1 MTPIPD
7 PKPLQYSA
15 LQLAWLH
22 ELGID
27 KPWLPGD
34 TRAAPAVG
42 VDAQTALPSQTDTR
56 LQAVA
61 SSNSDTVPA
70 QRSAVQARQ
79 QVGMASAASEATAAS
94 TVTSTTASTAST
106 ATVRSSTRGAA
117 SQSQQAAAPMS
128 AVSIAAMTALTA
140 AAAATA
146 PDLESLTLAASACQA
161 CGLCRQRDQVVM
173 GQGVT
178 QPAILVIG
186 DGPGEQDDRKGLP
199 FMAESGALLDQMLL
213 TIGSARTR
221 DVYLTNLV
229 KCRPPGNRLALRE
242 EVAACHSYLVRQLE
256 LLRPF
261 SILALGRVVA
271 QSLLNTDEPLQNL
284 RGRVHQLEVAGQTIP
299 LVASYHSGHLL
310 NHPAD
315 KAAAW
320 QDLQLLRTLRR

>member
-1 MTPIPD
+1 MTPSSD

-34 TRAAPAVG
+34 ARAVPATSRGAQAEASGKADARLNGAAVSKPGAAPAQSQMVSVG
-42 VDAQTALPSQTDTR
+42 QDPGMPSALRADV
-56 LQAVA
+56 AV
-61 SSNSDTVPA
+61 
-70 QRSAVQARQ
+70 
-79 QVGMASAASEATAAS
+79 SAATA
-94 TVTSTTASTAST
+94 TTARAPN
-106 ATVRSSTRGAA
+106 RGAA
-117 SQSQQAAAPMS
+117 SKPQQAAAPMS

-140 AAAATA
+140 AAAAA
-146 PDLESLTLAASACQA
+146 ALDLESLTLAASACQA

-242 EVAACHSYLVRQLE
+242 EIAACQSYLVRQLE

-284 RGRVHQLEVAGQTIP
+284 RGRVHQLEIAGQTIP

-320 QDLQLLRTLRR
+320 QDLQLLRTLRRSG

>member
-1 MTPIPD
+1 MTPSPD
-7 PKPLQYSA
+7 PKPMQYSA

-22 ELGID
+22 ELGIE

-34 TRAAPAVG
+34 ARAVPATSSGTQAEAPGKAEARLNGAAVSNPSAAPA
-42 VDAQTALPSQTDTR
+42 QSQ
-56 LQAVA
+56 VA
-61 SSNSDTVPA
+61 SAGQESGMP
-70 QRSAVQARQ
+70 SALRADVA
-79 QVGMASAASEATAAS
+79 VSAATA
-94 TVTSTTASTAST
+94 TTARAP
-106 ATVRSSTRGAA
+106 TRGAA
-117 SQSQQAAAPMS
+117 SKPQQAAAPMS

-140 AAAATA
+140 AAAAA
-146 PDLESLTLAASACQA
+146 ASDLESLTLAASACQA

-242 EVAACHSYLVRQLE
+242 EIAACQSYLVRQLE

-310 NHPAD
+310 NHPAE

>member
-1 MTPIPD
+1 MTPSPD
-7 PKPLQYSA
+7 PKPMQYSA

-22 ELGID
+22 ELGIE

-34 TRAAPAVG
+34 ARAVPVMSSGTQAEAPGKAAARLNGAAVSNPSAAPVTTTRAP
-42 VDAQTALPSQTDTR
+42 
-56 LQAVA
+56 
-61 SSNSDTVPA
+61 
-70 QRSAVQARQ
+70 
-79 QVGMASAASEATAAS
+79 
-94 TVTSTTASTAST
+94 
-106 ATVRSSTRGAA
+106 TRGAA
-117 SQSQQAAAPMS
+117 SKPQQAAAPMS

-140 AAAATA
+140 AAAAA
-146 PDLESLTLAASACQA
+146 ASDLESLTLAASACQA

-242 EVAACHSYLVRQLE
+242 EIAACQSYLVRQLE

>member
-1 MTPIPD
+1 
-7 PKPLQYSA
+7 
-15 LQLAWLH
+15 
-22 ELGID
+22 
-27 KPWLPGD
+27 
-34 TRAAPAVG
+34 
-42 VDAQTALPSQTDTR
+42 
-56 LQAVA
+56 
-61 SSNSDTVPA
+61 
-70 QRSAVQARQ
+70 
-79 QVGMASAASEATAAS
+79 
-94 TVTSTTASTAST
+94 
-106 ATVRSSTRGAA
+106 
-117 SQSQQAAAPMS
+117 MS

-140 AAAATA
+140 AAAAAA
-146 PDLESLTLAASACQA
+146 PDLESLTRAASACQA

-199 FMAESGALLDQMLL
+199 FMAESGALLDQMLA

-221 DVYLTNLV
+221 DAYLTNLV

-242 EVAACHSYLVRQLE
+242 EIAACQSYLVRQLE

-271 QSLLNTDEPLQNL
+271 QSLLNTDEPLQSL
-284 RGRVHQLEVAGQTIP
+284 RGRVHSFEVAGQKIP

-320 QDLQLLRTLRR
+320 QDLQLLRRLRR

>member
-1 MTPIPD
+1 MTPSPD

-34 TRAAPAVG
+34 TRAVPRVDTPAVPS
-42 VDAQTALPSQTDTR
+42 VAQNAEAAVVIKNEVQSQT
-56 LQAVA
+56 
-61 SSNSDTVPA
+61 
-70 QRSAVQARQ
+70 
-79 QVGMASAASEATAAS
+79 TAAAPTIS
-94 TVTSTTASTAST
+94 PGRAA
-106 ATVRSSTRGAA
+106 TRGAA
-117 SQSQQAAAPMS
+117 SKPQQAAAPMS
-128 AVSIAAMTALTA
+128 AASVAAMTALTA
-140 AAAATA
+140 AAATAA
-146 PDLESLTLAASACQA
+146 PDLGALAHAAAAC
-161 CGLCRQRDQVVM
+161 
-173 GQGVT
+173 QGVT

-199 FMAESGALLDQMLL
+199 FMAESGALLDQMLA

-242 EVAACHSYLVRQLE
+242 EIAACQSYLVRQLE

-271 QSLLNTDEPLQNL
+271 QTLLNTDEPLQDL
-284 RGRVHQLEVAGQTIP
+284 RGRIHEIDIAGQKIP
-299 LVASYHSGHLL
+299 LVVSYHSGYLL

>member
-1 MTPIPD
+1 MTPSPD

-34 TRAAPAVG
+34 VRA
-42 VDAQTALPSQTDTR
+42 
-56 LQAVA
+56 
-61 SSNSDTVPA
+61 
-70 QRSAVQARQ
+70 
-79 QVGMASAASEATAAS
+79 
-94 TVTSTTASTAST
+94 ASTAST
-106 ATVRSSTRGAA
+106 TTATAIATKATPSATAVRSSTRGAA
-117 SQSQQAAAPMS
+117 SQPQQAAAPMS

-140 AAAATA
+140 AAAAAA
-146 PDLESLTLAASACQA
+146 PDLETLTRAASACQA

-242 EVAACHSYLVRQLE
+242 EIAACQSYLVRQLE

-271 QSLLNTDEPLQNL
+271 QSLLNTDEPLQHL
-284 RGRVHQLEVAGQTIP
+284 RGRVHHLEVAGQTIP

>member
-1 MTPIPD
+1 MTPSPD

-34 TRAAPAVG
+34 ARATVAIAAPAPP
-42 VDAQTALPSQTDTR
+42 APPAPLAPAL
-56 LQAVA
+56 A
-61 SSNSDTVPA
+61 PA
-70 QRSAVQARQ
+70 PAPVLAARSA
-79 QVGMASAASEATAAS
+79 
-94 TVTSTTASTAST
+94 
-106 ATVRSSTRGAA
+106 TRGAA
-117 SQSQQAAAPMS
+117 SQPQQAAAPMS

-140 AAAATA
+140 AAAAAA
-146 PDLESLTLAASACQA
+146 PDLEALTLAASACQA

>member
-1 MTPIPD
+1 MTPSPD

-34 TRAAPAVG
+34 TRAVPPVG
-42 VDAQTALPSQTDTR
+42 VGAQTALPSQAETR
-56 LQAVA
+56 LQAA
-61 SSNSDTVPA
+61 TSSNPDTASA
-70 QRSAVQARQ
+70 QRSAVQTRQ
-79 QVGMASAASEATAAS
+79 QTGMASAASEATP
-94 TVTSTTASTAST
+94 AST
-106 ATVRSSTRGAA
+106 ATAATSVRPSTRGAA
-117 SQSQQAAAPMS
+117 SKPQQAAAPMS

-140 AAAATA
+140 AAAAAA
-146 PDLESLTLAASACQA
+146 PDLESLTRAASACQA

-199 FMAESGALLDQMLL
+199 FMAESGALLDQMLA

-221 DVYLTNLV
+221 DAYLTNLV

-242 EVAACHSYLVRQLE
+242 EIAACQSYLVRQLE

-271 QSLLNTDEPLQNL
+271 QSLLNTDEPLQSL
-284 RGRVHQLEVAGQTIP
+284 RGRVHSFEVAGQKIP

-320 QDLQLLRTLRR
+320 QDLQLLRRLRR

>member
-1 MTPIPD
+1 MTPSPD
-7 PKPLQYSA
+7 PKPLQYTA

-34 TRAAPAVG
+34 ARAVPALGRAAQAAAPA
-42 VDAQTALPSQTDTR
+42 
-56 LQAVA
+56 QAEARHQEAA
-61 SSNSDTVPA
+61 SSN
-70 QRSAVQARQ
+70 
-79 QVGMASAASEATAAS
+79 ASAAPEQPQVAGVGQNTGMPPALSADVALSAVTA
-94 TVTSTTASTAST
+94 TTARAP
-106 ATVRSSTRGAA
+106 TRGAA
-117 SQSQQAAAPMS
+117 AKPQQAAAPMS

-140 AAAATA
+140 AAAAAA

-213 TIGSARTR
+213 TIGSSRTR

>member
-1 MTPIPD
+1 
-7 PKPLQYSA
+7 LQYSA

-34 TRAAPAVG
+34 TRAVPAVG
-42 VDAQTALPSQTDTR
+42 VGAQTALPSQTATQP
-56 LQAVA
+56 QAAA
-61 SSNSDTVPA
+61 SSSSDAAPA
-70 QRSAVQARQ
+70 QQSAVQARQ
-79 QVGMASAASEATAAS
+79 QVGMASAASER
-94 TVTSTTASTAST
+94 STTAAPSAKS
-106 ATVRSSTRGAA
+106 VRSSTRGAA
-117 SQSQQAAAPMS
+117 SQPQQAAAPMS

-140 AAAATA
+140 AAAAAA
-146 PDLESLTLAASACQA
+146 PDLEALTLAASACQA
-161 CGLCRQRDQVVM
+161 CGLFRQRDQVVM

-242 EVAACHSYLVRQLE
+242 EVAACQSYLVRQLE

>member
-1 MTPIPD
+1 MTPSPD

-34 TRAAPAVG
+34 TRAVPRVDTPAVPS
-42 VDAQTALPSQTDTR
+42 VAQNAEAAVVIKNEVQSQT
-56 LQAVA
+56 
-61 SSNSDTVPA
+61 
-70 QRSAVQARQ
+70 
-79 QVGMASAASEATAAS
+79 TAAAPTIS
-94 TVTSTTASTAST
+94 PGRAA
-106 ATVRSSTRGAA
+106 TRGAA
-117 SQSQQAAAPMS
+117 SKPQQAAAPMS
-128 AVSIAAMTALTA
+128 AASVAATTALTA
-140 AAAATA
+140 AAAAAA
-146 PDLESLTLAASACQA
+146 PDLGALAHAAAACQA

-199 FMAESGALLDQMLL
+199 FMAESGALLDQMLA

-242 EVAACHSYLVRQLE
+242 EIAACQSYLVRQLE

-271 QSLLNTDEPLQNL
+271 QTLLNTDEPLQDL
-284 RGRVHQLEVAGQTIP
+284 RGRIHEIDIAGQKIP
-299 LVASYHSGHLL
+299 LVVSYHSGYLL

>member
-1 MTPIPD
+1 MTPSSD

-34 TRAAPAVG
+34 TRAVPAVERNSEAA
-42 VDAQTALPSQTDTR
+42 VVIKNEVPSQT
-56 LQAVA
+56 AA
-61 SSNSDTVPA
+61 APTVPTVPTVPTIA
-70 QRSAVQARQ
+70 TGR
-79 QVGMASAASEATAAS
+79 AA
-94 TVTSTTASTAST
+94 
-106 ATVRSSTRGAA
+106 TRGAT
-117 SQSQQAAAPMS
+117 SKPQQAPAPMS
-128 AVSIAAMTALTA
+128 AASIAAMTALTA
-140 AAAATA
+140 AAAAAA
-146 PDLESLTLAASACQA
+146 PDLEALARAAAACQA

-199 FMAESGALLDQMLL
+199 FMAESGALLDQMLA

-242 EVAACHSYLVRQLE
+242 EIAACQSYLVRQLE

-271 QSLLNTDEPLQNL
+271 QTLLNTDEPLQDL
-284 RGRVHQLEVAGQTIP
+284 RGRIHEIDIAGQKIP
-299 LVASYHSGHLL
+299 LVVSYHSGYLL

>member
-1 MTPIPD
+1 MTPSPD

-15 LQLAWLH
+15 MQLAWLH

-34 TRAAPAVG
+34 TRAVPALGRSGEATVSIKNEAQLQAGVVSNPGALPAQQRAAEGGANAPA
-42 VDAQTALPSQTDTR
+42 
-56 LQAVA
+56 
-61 SSNSDTVPA
+61 
-70 QRSAVQARQ
+70 
-79 QVGMASAASEATAAS
+79 
-94 TVTSTTASTAST
+94 ASTAS
-106 ATVRSSTRGAA
+106 ASAPVPSAGRSAARGAA
-117 SQSQQAAAPMS
+117 SKPQQAVAPMS
-128 AVSIAAMTALTA
+128 AVSIAAMTALTQA
-140 AAAATA
+140 AAAAA

-186 DGPGEQDDRKGLP
+186 DGPGEQEDRKGLP
-199 FMAESGALLDQMLL
+199 FMAESGALLDQMLA

-229 KCRPPGNRLALRE
+229 KCRPPGNRLAQRE
-242 EVAACHSYLVRQLE
+242 EIAACHSYLVRQLE

-261 SILALGRVVA
+261 SILALGRNVA
-271 QSLLNTDEPLQNL
+271 QTLLNTDEPLQNL
-284 RGRVHQLEVAGQTIP
+284 RGRVHTFEVAGQKIP
-299 LVASYHSGHLL
+299 LVASYHSAHLL

>member
-1 MTPIPD
+1 MTPSPD

-34 TRAAPAVG
+34 TRAVPAVG
-42 VDAQTALPSQTDTR
+42 VGAQTALPSQTATQP
-56 LQAVA
+56 QAAA
-61 SSNSDTVPA
+61 SSSSDAAPA
-70 QRSAVQARQ
+70 QQSVVQARQ
-79 QVGMASAASEATAAS
+79 QVGMASAASE
-94 TVTSTTASTAST
+94 TSTTAVPSAKS
-106 ATVRSSTRGAA
+106 VRSSTRGAA
-117 SQSQQAAAPMS
+117 SQPQQAAAPMS

-140 AAAATA
+140 AAAAAA
-146 PDLESLTLAASACQA
+146 PDLEALTLAASACQA

-242 EVAACHSYLVRQLE
+242 EVAACQSYLVRQLE

>member
-1 MTPIPD
+1 M
-7 PKPLQYSA
+7 
-15 LQLAWLH
+15 QLAWLH

-34 TRAAPAVG
+34 TRAVP
-42 VDAQTALPSQTDTR
+42 
-56 LQAVA
+56 AVA
-61 SSNSDTVPA
+61 S
-70 QRSAVQARQ
+70 
-79 QVGMASAASEATAAS
+79 ASAAAAS
-94 TVTSTTASTAST
+94 ASAAPAPS
-106 ATVRSSTRGAA
+106 AGRSATRGAA
-117 SQSQQAAAPMS
+117 SKPQQSAAPMS

-140 AAAATA
+140 AAAAAA

-186 DGPGEQDDRKGLP
+186 DGPGEQEDRKGLP
-199 FMAESGALLDQMLL
+199 FMAESGALLDQMLV

-229 KCRPPGNRLALRE
+229 KCRPPGNRLAQRE
-242 EVAACHSYLVRQLE
+242 EIAACHSYLVRQVE

-261 SILALGRVVA
+261 SILALGRNVA
-271 QSLLNTDEPLQNL
+271 QTLLNTDEPLQNL
-284 RGRVHQLEVAGQTIP
+284 RGRVHTFEVAGQKIP
-299 LVASYHSGHLL
+299 LVASYHSAHLL

>member
-1 MTPIPD
+1 
-7 PKPLQYSA
+7 
-15 LQLAWLH
+15 
-22 ELGID
+22 
-27 KPWLPGD
+27 
-34 TRAAPAVG
+34 
-42 VDAQTALPSQTDTR
+42 
-56 LQAVA
+56 
-61 SSNSDTVPA
+61 
-70 QRSAVQARQ
+70 
-79 QVGMASAASEATAAS
+79 MASAASEATAAS

>member
-1 MTPIPD
+1 MTPSPD
-7 PKPLQYSA
+7 PKPMQYSA

-22 ELGID
+22 ELGIE

-34 TRAAPAVG
+34 ARAVPATSSGTQAEAPGKAEACLNGAAVSNPSAAPVITTRAP
-42 VDAQTALPSQTDTR
+42 
-56 LQAVA
+56 
-61 SSNSDTVPA
+61 
-70 QRSAVQARQ
+70 
-79 QVGMASAASEATAAS
+79 
-94 TVTSTTASTAST
+94 
-106 ATVRSSTRGAA
+106 TRGAA
-117 SQSQQAAAPMS
+117 SKPQQAAAPMS

-140 AAAATA
+140 AAAAA
-146 PDLESLTLAASACQA
+146 ASDLESLTLAASACQA

-242 EVAACHSYLVRQLE
+242 EIAACQSYLVRQLE

-310 NHPAD
+310 NHPAE

>member
-1 MTPIPD
+1 MTPSPD

-15 LQLAWLH
+15 MQLAWLH

-34 TRAAPAVG
+34 TRA
-42 VDAQTALPSQTDTR
+42 
-56 LQAVA
+56 
-61 SSNSDTVPA
+61 VPA
-70 QRSAVQARQ
+70 QQSAAE
-79 QVGMASAASEATAAS
+79 GGANAPASAAASTSAASTSAASTSAASTAAS
-94 TVTSTTASTAST
+94 AAAAPVPSAGRPA
-106 ATVRSSTRGAA
+106 ARGAA
-117 SQSQQAAAPMS
+117 TKPQQAAAPMS
-128 AVSIAAMTALTA
+128 AVSIAAMTALTQA
-140 AAAATA
+140 AAAAA

-186 DGPGEQDDRKGLP
+186 DGPGEQEDRKGLP
-199 FMAESGALLDQMLL
+199 FMAESGALLDQMLA

-229 KCRPPGNRLALRE
+229 KCRPPGNRLAQRE
-242 EVAACHSYLVRQLE
+242 EIAACHSYLVRQLE

-261 SILALGRVVA
+261 SILALGRNVA
-271 QSLLNTDEPLQNL
+271 QTLLNTDEPLQNL
-284 RGRVHQLEVAGQTIP
+284 RGRVHAFEVAGQKIP
-299 LVASYHSGHLL
+299 LVASYHSAHLL

>member
-1 MTPIPD
+1 MTSSPD

-15 LQLAWLH
+15 MQLAWLH

-34 TRAAPAVG
+34 TRAVSVAGRSGEAAVS
-42 VDAQTALPSQTDTR
+42 VKTEAQPQTAAALNR
-56 LQAVA
+56 GAM
-61 SSNSDTVPA
+61 PA
-70 QRSAVQARQ
+70 QRQSAIEARQ
-79 QVGMASAASEATAAS
+79 NVGAASAADEGKAALTAPAAAP
-94 TVTSTTASTAST
+94 TTP
-106 ATVRSSTRGAA
+106 VRPSTRGAA
-117 SQSQQAAAPMS
+117 TKPQQAAAPMS

-140 AAAATA
+140 AAAAAA
-146 PDLESLTLAASACQA
+146 PDLELLTLAASACQA

-178 QPAILVIG
+178 QPAVLVIG
-186 DGPGEQDDRKGLP
+186 DGPGEQEDRKGLP
-199 FMAESGALLDQMLL
+199 FMAESGALLDQMLS

-229 KCRPPGNRLALRE
+229 KCRPPGNRLAQRE
-242 EVAACHSYLVRQLE
+242 EIAACHSYLVRQLE

-261 SILALGRVVA
+261 SILALGRNVA
-271 QSLLNTDEPLQNL
+271 QTLLNTDEPLQNL
-284 RGRVHQLEVAGQTIP
+284 RGRVHTLEVAGQKIP
-299 LVASYHSGHLL
+299 LVASYHSAHLL

>member
-1 MTPIPD
+1 MTPSPD

-15 LQLAWLH
+15 MQLAWLH

-34 TRAAPAVG
+34 TRAVPVGSLSGEAAVS
-42 VDAQTALPSQTDTR
+42 VKNEAQPQTA
-56 LQAVA
+56 AA
-61 SSNSDTVPA
+61 SNRGAMPA
-70 QRSAVQARQ
+70 QQQSAIEARQ
-79 QVGMASAASEATAAS
+79 NVGAALAADEGKAVLTATAAAAP
-94 TVTSTTASTAST
+94 TTP
-106 ATVRSSTRGAA
+106 VRPPTRGAA
-117 SQSQQAAAPMS
+117 TKPQQAAAPMS

-140 AAAATA
+140 AAAAAA
-146 PDLESLTLAASACQA
+146 PDLESLRLAASACQA

-186 DGPGEQDDRKGLP
+186 DGPGEQEDRKGLP
-199 FMAESGALLDQMLL
+199 FMAESGALLDQMLA

-229 KCRPPGNRLALRE
+229 KCRPPGNRLAQRE
-242 EVAACHSYLVRQLE
+242 EIAACHSYLVRQLE
-256 LLRPF
+256 LIRPF

-284 RGRVHQLEVAGQTIP
+284 RGRVHTFEVAGQKIP
-299 LVASYHSGHLL
+299 LVASYHSAHLL

>member
-1 MTPIPD
+1 MTPSPD

-34 TRAAPAVG
+34 TRAVPPMGVG
-42 VDAQTALPSQTDTR
+42 AQTALPSQAETR
-56 LQAVA
+56 LQAA
-61 SSNSDTVPA
+61 TSSNPDTASA
-70 QRSAVQARQ
+70 QRSAVQTRQ
-79 QVGMASAASEATAAS
+79 QTGMASAASEATP
-94 TVTSTTASTAST
+94 AST
-106 ATVRSSTRGAA
+106 ATAATSVRPSTRGAA
-117 SQSQQAAAPMS
+117 SKPQQAAAPMS

-140 AAAATA
+140 AAAAAA
-146 PDLESLTLAASACQA
+146 PDLESLTRAASACQA

-199 FMAESGALLDQMLL
+199 FMAESGALLDQMLA

-221 DVYLTNLV
+221 DAYLTNLV

-242 EVAACHSYLVRQLE
+242 EIAACQSYLVRQLE

-271 QSLLNTDEPLQNL
+271 QSLLNTDEPLQSL
-284 RGRVHQLEVAGQTIP
+284 RGRVHSFEVAGQKIP

-320 QDLQLLRTLRR
+320 QDLQLLRRLRR

>member
-1 MTPIPD
+1 MTPSPD

-34 TRAAPAVG
+34 ARAVPATSRGAQAEASGKAEARLNEAAVSNPSAAPA
-42 VDAQTALPSQTDTR
+42 QSQ
-56 LQAVA
+56 VA
-61 SSNSDTVPA
+61 SVGQATGMP
-70 QRSAVQARQ
+70 SALNAELAVSTAK
-79 QVGMASAASEATAAS
+79 ATA
-94 TVTSTTASTAST
+94 TTARAPN
-106 ATVRSSTRGAA
+106 RGAA
-117 SQSQQAAAPMS
+117 SKPQQAAAPMS

-140 AAAATA
+140 AAAAA
-146 PDLESLTLAASACQA
+146 ALDLESLTLAASACQA

-242 EVAACHSYLVRQLE
+242 EIAACQSYLVRQLE

-284 RGRVHQLEVAGQTIP
+284 RGRVHQLEIAGQTIP

-320 QDLQLLRTLRR
+320 QDLQLLRTLRRSV

>member
-1 MTPIPD
+1 MTPSPD

-34 TRAAPAVG
+34 TRATVAAQAPAP
-42 VDAQTALPSQTDTR
+42 ASALALAP
-56 LQAVA
+56 A
-61 SSNSDTVPA
+61 SASASASAPA
-70 QRSAVQARQ
+70 PAARSA
-79 QVGMASAASEATAAS
+79 
-94 TVTSTTASTAST
+94 
-106 ATVRSSTRGAA
+106 TRRAA
-117 SQSQQAAAPMS
+117 SQPQQAAAPMS

-140 AAAATA
+140 AAAAAA
-146 PDLESLTLAASACQA
+146 PDLESLARAASACQA

-199 FMAESGALLDQMLL
+199 FMAESGALLDQMLS

-242 EVAACHSYLVRQLE
+242 EIAACQSYLVRQLE

-284 RGRVHQLEVAGQTIP
+284 RGRVHQLEVAGQIIP

-320 QDLQLLRTLRR
+320 QDLQLLRALRR

>member
-1 MTPIPD
+1 MTPSPD

-15 LQLAWLH
+15 LQLAWLR

-34 TRAAPAVG
+34 TRAVPTVG
-42 VDAQTALPSQTDTR
+42 PTGAASVSVKNEAQLQTAVVSIPSAAPSQ
-56 LQAVA
+56 Q
-61 SSNSDTVPA
+61 
-70 QRSAVQARQ
+70 
-79 QVGMASAASEATAAS
+79 S
-94 TVTSTTASTAST
+94 TVAGGAIASTASASAPTSAGRST
-106 ATVRSSTRGAA
+106 ARGAA
-117 SQSQQAAAPMS
+117 AKSQQAAAPMS
-128 AVSIAAMTALTA
+128 AVSIAAMTALTQA
-140 AAAATA
+140 AAAAA

-186 DGPGEQDDRKGLP
+186 DGPGEQEDRKGLP
-199 FMAESGALLDQMLL
+199 FMAESGALLDQMLA

-229 KCRPPGNRLALRE
+229 KCRPPGNRLAQRE
-242 EVAACHSYLVRQLE
+242 EIAACHSYLVRQLE

-261 SILALGRVVA
+261 SILALGRNVA
-271 QSLLNTDEPLQNL
+271 QTLLNTDEPLQNL
-284 RGRVHQLEVAGQTIP
+284 RGRVHAFEVAGQKIP
-299 LVASYHSGHLL
+299 LVASYHSAHLL

>member
-1 MTPIPD
+1 MTQSPD
-7 PKPLQYSA
+7 PKPMHYTA
-15 LQLAWLH
+15 MQLAWLH

-34 TRAAPAVG
+34 TRARSGKTEALQQSAVVSKQSAVPALQQAAT
-42 VDAQTALPSQTDTR
+42 DAG
-56 LQAVA
+56 QAVEHSATREAIAA
-61 SSNSDTVPA
+61 SALSAPLVTAAPSA
-70 QRSAVQARQ
+70 AAGRSATR
-79 QVGMASAASEATAAS
+79 ATA
-94 TVTSTTASTAST
+94 TKP
-106 ATVRSSTRGAA
+106 
-117 SQSQQAAAPMS
+117 QQTAAPMS
-128 AVSIAAMTALTA
+128 AVSVAAMTALTA
-140 AAAATA
+140 AAAAAA
-146 PDLESLTLAASACQA
+146 PDLESLARAASACQA

-186 DGPGEQDDRKGLP
+186 DGPGEQEDRKGLP
-199 FMAESGALLDQMLL
+199 FMAESGSLLDQMLA

-229 KCRPPGNRLALRE
+229 KCRPPGNRLALHE
-242 EVAACHSYLVRQLE
+242 EIAACHFYLGRQVE

-284 RGRVHQLEVAGQTIP
+284 RGRVHMFEVAGQKIP
-299 LVASYHSGHLL
+299 LVASYHSAHLL

>member
-1 MTPIPD
+1 MTPSPD

-34 TRAAPAVG
+34 TRAVPTVG
-42 VDAQTALPSQTDTR
+42 PTGAASVSVKNEAQLQT
-56 LQAVA
+56 AVA
-61 SSNSDTVPA
+61 SIP
-70 QRSAVQARQ
+70 
-79 QVGMASAASEATAAS
+79 SAAPSQQS
-94 TVTSTTASTAST
+94 TVAGGAIASTASASAPTSAGRST
-106 ATVRSSTRGAA
+106 ARGAA
-117 SQSQQAAAPMS
+117 AKSQQAAAPMS
-128 AVSIAAMTALTA
+128 AVSIAAMTALTQA
-140 AAAATA
+140 AAAAA

-186 DGPGEQDDRKGLP
+186 DGPGEQEDRKGLP
-199 FMAESGALLDQMLL
+199 FMAESGALLDQMLA

-229 KCRPPGNRLALRE
+229 KCRPPGNRLAQRE
-242 EVAACHSYLVRQLE
+242 EIAACHSYLVRQLE

-261 SILALGRVVA
+261 SILALGRNVA
-271 QSLLNTDEPLQNL
+271 QTLLNTDEPLQNL
-284 RGRVHQLEVAGQTIP
+284 RGRVHAFEVAGQKIP
-299 LVASYHSGHLL
+299 LVASYHSAHLL

-320 QDLQLLRTLRR
+320 QDLQLLRTLQR

>member
-1 MTPIPD
+1 MTPSPD

-34 TRAAPAVG
+34 TRAVPPVG
-42 VDAQTALPSQTDTR
+42 AGAQTALPSQTETR
-56 LQAVA
+56 LQAA
-61 SSNSDTVPA
+61 TSSNPDTAPV

-79 QVGMASAASEATAAS
+79 QAGMTSAASEATAI
-94 TVTSTTASTAST
+94 STTT
-106 ATVRSSTRGAA
+106 ATTAATAAATSARSSTRGAA
-117 SQSQQAAAPMS
+117 SKPQQAAAPMS

-140 AAAATA
+140 AAAAAA
-146 PDLESLTLAASACQA
+146 PDLESLTRAASACQA

-199 FMAESGALLDQMLL
+199 FMAESGALLDQMLA

-242 EVAACHSYLVRQLE
+242 EIAACQSYLVRQLE

-271 QSLLNTDEPLQNL
+271 QSLLNTDEPLQSL
-284 RGRVHQLEVAGQTIP
+284 RGRVHSFEVAGQKIP

>member
-1 MTPIPD
+1 MPPSPD

-34 TRAAPAVG
+34 TRAVPATSRGAQAEASGKAELRLDGAAVSNPIAAPA
-42 VDAQTALPSQTDTR
+42 R
-56 LQAVA
+56 AVA
-61 SSNSDTVPA
+61 SKP
-70 QRSAVQARQ
+70 
-79 QVGMASAASEATAAS
+79 
-94 TVTSTTASTAST
+94 
-106 ATVRSSTRGAA
+106 
-117 SQSQQAAAPMS
+117 QQAAAPMS

-140 AAAATA
+140 AAAAAA
-146 PDLESLTLAASACQA
+146 PDLEALTLAASACQA
-161 CGLCRQRDQVVM
+161 CGLCRQREQVVM

-199 FMAESGALLDQMLL
+199 FMAESGALLDQMLSA
-213 TIGSARTR
+213 IGSARTR

-242 EVAACHSYLVRQLE
+242 EIAACQSYLVRQLE

-284 RGRVHQLEVAGQTIP
+284 RGRVHQLEIAGQTIP

-320 QDLQLLRTLRR
+320 QDLQLLRTLRRSV

>member
-1 MTPIPD
+1 MTPNPD
-7 PKPLQYSA
+7 SKPLQYSA

-34 TRAAPAVG
+34 TRALPT
-42 VDAQTALPSQTDTR
+42 VDPTDAGSGSVNSEAQLQT
-56 LQAVA
+56 AVA
-61 SSNSDTVPA
+61 SISRAVPS
-70 QRSAVQARQ
+70 QRS
-79 QVGMASAASEATAAS
+79 
-94 TVTSTTASTAST
+94 TVAGGAIASTAS
-106 ATVRSSTRGAA
+106 APAAVLAPVSAGRSVTRGAA
-117 SQSQQAAAPMS
+117 VKPQQAAAPMS
-128 AVSIAAMTALTA
+128 AVSIAAMTALTQA
-140 AAAATA
+140 AAAAA

-186 DGPGEQDDRKGLP
+186 DGPGEQEDRKGLP
-199 FMAESGALLDQMLL
+199 FMAESGALLDQMLA

-229 KCRPPGNRLALRE
+229 KCRPPGNRLAQRE
-242 EVAACHSYLVRQLE
+242 EIAACHSYLVRQLE

-261 SILALGRVVA
+261 SILALGRNVA
-271 QSLLNTDEPLQNL
+271 QTLLNTDEPLQNL
-284 RGRVHQLEVAGQTIP
+284 RGRVHAFEVAGQKIP
-299 LVASYHSGHLL
+299 LVASYHSAHLL

-320 QDLQLLRTLRR
+320 QDLQLLRTLQR

>member
-1 MTPIPD
+1 MTPSSD

-34 TRAAPAVG
+34 ARAVPAAGVG
-42 VDAQTALPSQTDTR
+42 AQTALPSQTETR
-56 LQAVA
+56 LQAAV
-61 SSNSDTVPA
+61 SSNSDTAPA
-70 QRSAVQARQ
+70 QRSAVQAGQ
-79 QVGMASAASEATAAS
+79 HVGVALAASEATA
-94 TVTSTTASTAST
+94 T
-106 ATVRSSTRGAA
+106 ATSATSATSGRSSTRGAA
-117 SQSQQAAAPMS
+117 SKPQQAAAPMS
-128 AVSIAAMTALTA
+128 AMSIAAMTALTA
-140 AAAATA
+140 AAAAAA

-173 GQGVT
+173 GQGVI

-199 FMAESGALLDQMLL
+199 FMAESGALLDQMLS

-242 EVAACHSYLVRQLE
+242 EVAACQSYLVRQIE

>member
-1 MTPIPD
+1 M
-7 PKPLQYSA
+7 
-15 LQLAWLH
+15 QLAWLH

-34 TRAAPAVG
+34 TRAAPTVG
-42 VDAQTALPSQTDTR
+42 PTSAASVSVKHEAQLQT
-56 LQAVA
+56 AVA
-61 SSNSDTVPA
+61 STPSAVPS
-70 QRSAVQARQ
+70 QRSTFAGGAI
-79 QVGMASAASEATAAS
+79 
-94 TVTSTTASTAST
+94 ASTASASASASAAPVPST
-106 ATVRSSTRGAA
+106 GRSATRGAA
-117 SQSQQAAAPMS
+117 SKPQQAAAPMS

-140 AAAATA
+140 AAAAAA
-146 PDLESLTLAASACQA
+146 PDLEALTLAASACQA

-186 DGPGEQDDRKGLP
+186 DGPGEQEDRKGLP
-199 FMAESGALLDQMLL
+199 FMAESGALLDQMLA

-229 KCRPPGNRLALRE
+229 KCRPPGNRLAQRE
-242 EVAACHSYLVRQLE
+242 EIAACQSYLVRQLE
-256 LLRPF
+256 LIRPF

-271 QSLLNTDEPLQNL
+271 QSLLNTDEPLQSL
-284 RGRVHQLEVAGQTIP
+284 RGRVHTFEVAGQKIP
-299 LVASYHSGHLL
+299 LVASYHSAHLL
-310 NHPAD
+310 NHSAD

>member
-1 MTPIPD
+1 MTPSPD

-34 TRAAPAVG
+34 ARATVAIAAPA
-42 VDAQTALPSQTDTR
+42 
-56 LQAVA
+56 
-61 SSNSDTVPA
+61 PA
-70 QRSAVQARQ
+70 PAPAPAAAPAARSV
-79 QVGMASAASEATAAS
+79 
-94 TVTSTTASTAST
+94 
-106 ATVRSSTRGAA
+106 TRGAA
-117 SQSQQAAAPMS
+117 SKPQQAAAPMS

-199 FMAESGALLDQMLL
+199 FMAESGALLDQMLS

-242 EVAACHSYLVRQLE
+242 EIAACQSYLVRQLE

-320 QDLQLLRTLRR
+320 QDLQLLRALRR